1 MVSRRLVF
9 AATVLLLLACSA
21 EAGWGKKKQAA
32 EVSLPPS
39 GGAPLLDR
47 ASEALERAGHGGLV
61 QRKGESA
68 CSRPQTRAPAP
79 AVRDSRQIPPPCRR
93 AHALAEFAAPPRLAA
108 ANGDH
113 GLPLAPRQAP
123 KAQGWVL
130 PDFTLPLASKVLT
143 LYAVMTAAACA

>member
-68 CSRPQTRAPAP
+68 AAEHKPVHPLL
-79 AVRDSRQIPPPCRR
+79 PCATADKFRRR
-93 AHALAEFAAPPRLAA
+93 AGARTRWRNLLPRPASPRLTETTAYRSHLDRPPRRRVGYCQTSLCLWPAKCS
-108 ANGDH
+108 
-113 GLPLAPRQAP
+113 PSTR
-123 KAQGWVL
+123 
-130 PDFTLPLASKVLT
+130 
-143 LYAVMTAAACA
+143 